1 MAQLFLR
8 NIDDHNFL
16 CIFSVTLFI
25 SPNFARFRH
34 SKSPTNPRLAFFHPY
49 GEVAQ
54 IQVIGINDEIPA
66 NVQKWCDVKQLVPKT
81 HSAIVEFLT
90 ARTAKFVVGVL
101 RKRLGQLTFKYFIS
115 QILHQPFP
123 FLRQI
128 LTSP

>member
-1 MAQLFLR
+1 MAQLFCG
-8 NIDDHNFL
+8 ISPIIIF
-16 CIFSVTLFI
+16 CVFFSVTQFI
-25 SPNFARFRH
+25 SPNFARFRN
-34 SKSPTNPRLAFFHPY
+34 SKTNSRLAFFHPY

-101 RKRLGQLTFKYFIS
+101 RKRLGQLTFKYFII
-115 QILHQPFP
+115 QILNQPFS